1 MRFFISWQMNHCW
14 VRTYKLV
21 VYACTVY
28 LEDTDLLTLLHWK
41 LKREILIRGSCNIN
55 TLSISSLCIS
65 FPLFIIKCE
74 CSKTGLKLFTAK
86 RYSPG
91 KWLNISNNLKRF
103 TFNRITMQALKRIEQ
118 CSLKKREK
126 FYYFINIKIKN
137 IKRNKN
143 KKNNTN
149 DTK

>member
-1 MRFFISWQMNHCW
+1 MGGIYKDTPNLKIEFSETRLIQSVCPIKSLRKYSGLCMRFFISWQMNHCW

-28 LEDTDLLTLLHWK
+28 LEDTDLLTLIHWK

-86 RYSPG
+86 V
-91 KWLNISNNLKRF
+91 F
-103 TFNRITMQALKRIEQ
+103 TWKMTK
-118 CSLKKREK
+118 
-126 FYYFINIKIKN
+126 YFK
-137 IKRNKN
+137 
-143 KKNNTN
+143 
-149 DTK
+149 